1 VDGRVFAMYGGS
13 VLHYK
18 ALTESFGTEDF
29 ELEYCSKNRFRIM
42 GNGPTSREVNQ
53 EDLAFYVDK

>member
-1 VDGRVFAMYGGS
+1 MYGGS

-18 ALTESFGTEDF
+18 ALTESFRTEDF

-42 GNGPTSREVNQ
+42 GNGLTSREVNQ

>member
-1 VDGRVFAMYGGS
+1 MFAMYAGS

-18 ALTESFGTEDF
+18 ELTESFRTEDF
-29 ELEYCSKNRFRIM
+29 DLEYNSKNRFRIM
-42 GNGPTSREVNQ
+42 GNGLTRREVNQ